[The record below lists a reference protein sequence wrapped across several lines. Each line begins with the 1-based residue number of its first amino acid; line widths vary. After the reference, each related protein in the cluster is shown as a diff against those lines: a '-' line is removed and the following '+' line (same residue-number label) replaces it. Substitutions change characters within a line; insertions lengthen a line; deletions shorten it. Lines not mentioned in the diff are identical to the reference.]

1 MKIEHLRIR
10 NFRTIGQEQSIDLT
24 KGLTIVGPNSSGKTN
39 ILKAIEMI
47 FTGYENKLGYQLK
60 SDKTFGV
67 TAGQTTLTV
76 SFSGERGGR
85 DSDFFEH
92 YDELNQMLE
101 EPKSETNKFQL
112 YLSFPNSE
120 NPKYVFFSND
130 KKKPDATTTKNF
142 SRIQRL
148 AVSLLLEKFVC
159 HYVPSS
165 KSIDDLYESLLQP
178 FIKRSVSNVLSD
190 KLVEIND
197 CLQDISSHLD
207 TQLFTA
213 GLPHIKSHFSLP
225 NNSLEEL
232 VHKFE
237 FHLSDPHK
245 TAIDRKGMGIQ
256 ASAILASFLWITKE
270 EKKLNKNPIWLIE
283 EPESYLHPELADS
296 CHKMLNEISSEA
308 LLVTTTHSLGFVSQD
323 PQKIVG
329 TANEGNETRIIKYD
343 SYVDATTSIRK
354 ALGVRFSDFY
364 NLGTSNLFVE
374 GKTDREIFKW
384 FLDKVPPEENGLY
397 QWPLVRKSEILDF
410 TGVAGMEGFMKATY
424 EYIYKERP
432 VITILD
438 GDDAGDKTRR
448 TLQQYFGN
456 KNIPFQSKKDF
467 VTLHSGFSLE
477 GLFPHNWI
485 IQAYDEH
492 PNWFTS
498 FDTDVEGVLKPFTVK
513 SNSHKEQLRNY
524 LKAKAQEADSFEW
537 CARFITVF
545 DVIENALIGRHKV
558 VYNT

>member
-24 KGLTIVGPNSSGKTN
+24 KGITIVGPNSSGKTN

-47 FTGYENKLGYQLK
+47 FTGYDNKLGYLLK
-60 SDKTFGV
+60 SDKTFGI
-67 TAGQTTLTV
+67 TAGQTTLTI
-76 SFSGERGGR
+76 SFSGEREGIDR
-85 DSDFFEH
+85 DFFEL
-92 YDELNQMLE
+92 YNELNQMLE
-101 EPKSETNKFQL
+101 EPKQESNKFQL

-130 KKKPDATTTKNF
+130 KKKPDPTTTKNF

-148 AVSLLLEKFVC
+148 AVSLLLDKFVC

-165 KSIDDLYESLLQP
+165 KSIDDLYQSLLQP
-178 FIKRSVSNVLSD
+178 FIKRAVASVLSD
-190 KLVEIND
+190 KILEINTS
-197 CLQDISSHLD
+197 LQDISNHLD
-207 TQLFTA
+207 AQLTIA
-213 GLPHIKSHFSLP
+213 GLDHIKSHFSLP
-225 NNSLEEL
+225 NDSLEEL
-232 VHKFE
+232 IHKFE
-237 FHLSDPHK
+237 FHLSDPNK
-245 TAIDRKGMGIQ
+245 TTIDRKGMGIQ

-270 EKKLNKNPIWLIE
+270 EKKLNKSPIWLVE

-296 CHKMLNEISSEA
+296 CHKMLNEISAEA

-329 TANEGNETRIIKYD
+329 TVSEGNETRIIKYD
-343 SYVDATTSIRK
+343 SYVEATTSIRK

-364 NLGTSNLFVE
+364 NLGASNLFVE
-374 GKTDREIFKW
+374 GKSDREIFKW
-384 FLDKVPPEENGLY
+384 FLDVVSPGDNDQY
-397 QWPLVRKSEILDF
+397 QWPLVRQSEILDF

-432 VITILD
+432 VVTIFD

-456 KNIPFQSKKDF
+456 KNIPFHSKKDF
-467 VTLHSGFSLE
+467 VTLHDGFSLE
-477 GLFPHNWI
+477 GLFPHDWI
-485 IQAYDEH
+485 KQAYEEH
-492 PNWFTS
+492 SNWFS
-498 FDTDVEGVLKPFTVK
+498 AFDTDVEGVLKPFIVK
-513 SNSHKEQLRNY
+513 SSSHKEQLRNY
-524 LKAKAQEADSFEW
+524 LKTKALGADSFEW

-545 DVIENALIGRHKV
+545 DVIETALKGRHKA
-558 VYNT
+558 VYDN

>member
-24 KGLTIVGPNSSGKTN
+24 KGITIVGPNSSGKTN

-47 FTGYENKLGYQLK
+47 FTGYDNKLGYQLK
-60 SDKTFGV
+60 GDKTFGI
-67 TAGQTTLTV
+67 TTGQTTLTV
-76 SFSGERGGR
+76 SFTGERDGV

-101 EPKSETNKFQL
+101 EPKAEANRFQL

-130 KKKPDATTTKNF
+130 KKRSGATTTKNF

-178 FIKRSVSNVLSD
+178 FIKRSVSHVLAD
-190 KLVEIND
+190 KLVEINN
-197 CLQDISSHLD
+197 CLQDISNHLD
-207 TQLFTA
+207 EQLSIA
-213 GLPHIKSHFSLP
+213 GLPHIQSHLSLP
-225 NNSLEEL
+225 NDSLEEL

-237 FHLSDPHK
+237 FHLSDPNK
-245 TAIDRKGMGIQ
+245 TTIDRKGMGIQ

-270 EKKLNKNPIWLIE
+270 EKKLNKCPIWLIE
-283 EPESYLHPELADS
+283 EPESYLHPEPADS
-296 CHKMLNEISSEA
+296 CHTMLNEISSEA

-323 PQKIVG
+323 PQRIVG
-329 TANEGNETRIIKYD
+329 TVNEENETRVIKYD

-384 FLDKVPPEENGLY
+384 FLDTVPPEDDGSY

-432 VITILD
+432 VITVLD

-477 GLFPHNWI
+477 GLFPHEWI
-485 IQAYDEH
+485 IQANEEH
-492 PNWFTS
+492 PSWFTS
-498 FDTDVEGVLKPFTVK
+498 FDTDVEGILKPFTVK
-513 SNSHKEQLRNY
+513 SNSQKEQLRNY
-524 LKAKAQEADSFEW
+524 LKAKALEADTLEW
-537 CARFITVF
+537 CKRFITVF
-545 DVIENALIGRHKV
+545 DVIETALKGRHKA
-558 VYNT
+558 VYGV